1 VIGSGKAQQGGEDV
15 MSDKPVANPRWT
27 RREFLKTSAVAAASA
42 YGMPWGLA
50 RAADLPMEFDGSKFQ
65 LAAPEPNPK
74 RGGTLRYGITMRP
87 PHFDVH
93 QSGTINNLGSQ
104 GCMFDNLI
112 RRDPRDS
119 GRTIIPDLAHS
130 WEISKDG
137 KTYTFHL
144 RKGVEFHDGA
154 ELTSDDVKATFDRI
168 AKPPQGVSIPRSVL
182 FRAVSEIAA
191 PDKYTVQFKLAEPR
205 PANFIMSAIA
215 SGWNVIVRKKTL
227 EDNNYNLRKVEIY
240 PGTGPFK
247 SVKRV
252 ENESWLMER
261 NPDYWN
267 KGLPYL
273 DNIQFFHALPFSTEL
288 GSAVLSGRV
297 DYIRIT
303 DPVTWSKAKETPGIS
318 VARFNQSVIQGTWV
332 NSKKKPFDDPR
343 VRRALHLA
351 FDRHTLV
358 DVVKDVTPMRVGGF
372 IYPFSEFATP
382 TEELFKRIGYQTDTA
397 PALKEAK
404 ALMAAAGHADGI
416 QGLDFLVR
424 DVPSF
429 KLWAQAIQAML
440 QEALNVQCNLRTV
453 VESVWFDDTASGH
466 FDLAIGAIVSTLL
479 DPSDYFNAWYRT
491 GGPQNYGFWNNEKFN
506 ALVDQIDREVDPTK
520 RLELVRQTEP
530 IMEEDPPVLPIA
542 WEQINDVWYSYVKGH
557 NPADY
562 FGIYDVVRFDTFWLD
577 KA

>member
-1 VIGSGKAQQGGEDV
+1 
-15 MSDKPVANPRWT
+15 MSDKPVANPWWT

-119 GRTIIPDLAHS
+119 GKTIIPDLAHS

-261 NPDYWN
+261 NPNYWN

-303 DPVTWSKAKETPGIS
+303 DPVTWSKAKETPGMS

-520 RLELVRQTEP
+520 RLELVRQAEP
-530 IMEEDPPVLPIA
+530 IMEEDPPVLPVA